1 MKSLD
6 FMNICFENVV
16 TFVFITS
23 VCYSYLGRFCSFVFV
38 G

>member
-6 FMNICFENVV
+6 FTNVCFENVD

-23 VCYSYLGRFCSFVFV
+23 VCYSYLGRFWSFVFV